1 MRIHLFLLLFPL
13 LCFSQS
19 YDDSQ
24 LEKLIEEKQYVN
36 AKLILNKRLDKNP
49 NDLEA
54 IEFLGDVYSYEKNW
68 DLAIE
73 HYKMLVDH
81 NNKIAN
87 YQYKYGG
94 ALGMKAKSV
103 SKLRAISYL
112 DDVEAAF
119 LKAVEL
125 DPKHSDAHWAL
136 ALYYMH
142 VPGILGGGKNK
153 ALHYA
158 NKLEE
163 LSKVDGYLAKG
174 HLYEDDKEYDIAEN
188 YYKKAVEIGG
198 SLTCYT
204 HLADLYV
211 NKKDYDRA
219 IATLREGY
227 NHTKEDSLLIKIK
240 AIEANR

>member
-1 MRIHLFLLLFPL
+1 MRIFLFILFIPL
-13 LCFSQS
+13 LCVGQS
-19 YDDSQ
+19 YQSEKV
-24 LEKLIEEKQYVN
+24 EKLIETKQFN
-36 AKLILNKRLDKNP
+36 DAKRILNERIKINP

-54 IEFLGDVYSYEKNW
+54 IELLGDVYCKEKNW
-68 DLAIE
+68 DEGITQ
-73 HYKMLVDH
+73 YKKLVDYDS
-81 NNKIAN
+81 KVAN
-87 YQYKYGG
+87 FHYKYGG

-142 VPGILGGGKNK
+142 VPGILGGGKHK

-158 NKLEE
+158 DKLEA

-174 HLYEDDKEYDIAEN
+174 HLHEDDKEYDLAEN

-204 HLADLYV
+204 HLAELYV
-211 NKKDYDRA
+211 NKKDYDKA

-227 NHTKEDSLLIKIK
+227 KITEEDSLLVKIK
-240 AIEANR
+240 AIESNR